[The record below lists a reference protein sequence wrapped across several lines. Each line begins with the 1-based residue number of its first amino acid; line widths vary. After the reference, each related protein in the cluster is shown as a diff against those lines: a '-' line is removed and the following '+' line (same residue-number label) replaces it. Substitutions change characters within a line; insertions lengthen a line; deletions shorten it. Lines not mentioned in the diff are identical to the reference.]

1 MNSENLTT
9 VESLDQFLQ
18 GNQAIAFSV
27 LEDKTER
34 HKDNLDRHS
43 SIDNIPLPT

>member
-9 VESLDQFLQ
+9 VESLAQFLQ

-27 LEDKTER
+27 LGDKTER
-34 HKDNLDRHS
+34 YQF
-43 SIDNIPLPT
+43 T

>member
-1 MNSENLTT
+1 MNSEKLTT

-27 LEDKTER
+27 LGDKTGHYKFTQKIR
-34 HKDNLDRHS
+34 VKF
-43 SIDNIPLPT
+43 TY